1 MSTNIADLDEND
13 LIREIAAM
21 IEEMAGLE
29 GEMLAAEKLAID
41 AARERDGAVKRL
53 EDCEGRVTEAKAALR
68 RLVAGAEGA
77 LALIPVPDSPDLL
90 EPASGPLRGA
100 TGVSA

>member
-1 MSTNIADLDEND
+1 MTADLDENA

-29 GEMLAAEKLAID
+29 GEMMTAERLAVE
-41 AARERDGAVKRL
+41 AARERNAAVKRL
-53 EDCEGRVTEAKAALR
+53 EDCEARVSDAKEALR

-77 LALIPVPDSPDLL
+77 LPPSPVPDNPAPL
-90 EPASGPLRGA
+90 EPASGQHGA
-100 TGVSA
+100 AAGVSA